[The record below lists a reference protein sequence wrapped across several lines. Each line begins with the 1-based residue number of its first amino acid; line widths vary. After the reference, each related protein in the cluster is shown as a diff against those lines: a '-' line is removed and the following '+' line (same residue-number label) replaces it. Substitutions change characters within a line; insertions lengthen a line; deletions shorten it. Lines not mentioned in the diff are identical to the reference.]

1 MNVYNIAKDSI
12 FQPKLIIKYRNK
24 SGWFAFFYLLILT
37 VFMSIGGAVFYL
49 GYQGNTTISTVATGC
64 DLAAASVVCDDTS
77 HNNTDKY
84 QLYDYSVFFLDETGD
99 VSDVITQMDDLS
111 IVVQGNSLDFY
122 ISGKFFSSLRPFSSL
137 PEAMTFDKYF
147 ANIST
152 AVLIGSIVI
161 TFLGNLFMLVFI
173 SLISTIP
180 FFRLKKYIRFKII
193 YKLVIFAITPI
204 AFLMTFYNLLDLPDF
219 LFFILMLIG
228 YRSII
233 LLQRELYYQTMLH
246 LQETDPNTVDSSYK
260 VMDEEKDTES
270 DTNEDE
276 EDL

>member
-1 MNVYNIAKDSI
+1 MTMYNIAKDSL
-12 FQPKLIIKYRNK
+12 FQPKSIIKYRNK

-37 VFMSIGGAVFYL
+37 VFISIGGAVFYL
-49 GYQGNTTISTVATGC
+49 GYQSNTAINTVTTGC
-64 DLAAASVVCDDTS
+64 DLGVGGVVCDDAM

-84 QLYDYSVFFLDETGD
+84 QLYGYSVFFLDDTGEI
-99 VSDVITQMDDLS
+99 SDVLTLMDDAS

-122 ISGKFFSSLRPFSSL
+122 ISGRFFSSLRPFSSL
-137 PEAMTFDKYF
+137 PDTMTFDNYF

-152 AVLIGSIVI
+152 AVLIGSILI
-161 TFLGNLFMLVFI
+161 TYLGNLFLLVFI
-173 SLISTIP
+173 SLVSTIP
-180 FFRLKKYIRFKII
+180 FIRLRKFIRFKVI

-204 AFLMTFYNLLDLPDF
+204 AFLMTFYNLLDLPEY

-228 YRSII
+228 YRSVF

-246 LQETDPNTVDSSYK
+246 LQENASGTVDASYK
-260 VMDEEKDTES
+260 VMDEEKDSES
-270 DTNEDE
+270 DKDEDE